1 MAATTPAPALK
12 TKRSMSDVLRALGK
26 PKMAAMFA
34 LGFSSGLPFML
45 FGNTLGFWLADGK
58 ASLAAISFMSWA
70 GTVFLIKFVWGAMVD
85 HLPPPFLLRLGQ
97 RRGWMVLAQLVVIIG
112 LVGMA
117 QTGPA
122 HMLQLAGFA
131 VLTALGSAVQDTVI
145 DAWRVEI
152 ADLADELGMLTACY
166 SLGYRVALFASEA
179 LILAMAKFIAWPVCY
194 LIFAGF
200 MVLGLG
206 GALFAKE
213 PARAIERRIARA
225 PGLRSLLRGA
235 WDAIVEPFIS
245 FFKVHGVALAA
256 LTLGLITLYH
266 LTDYMRGPMG
276 APYYKLLGID
286 KLTIAGVRGG
296 IGIPMNMLGVALGGI
311 ISVRFG
317 VKATL
322 LIGAILQPIAISAFA
337 ILAAHG
343 SDFTLFQA
351 GVIKVTAFEVIMGF
365 DAFAIAF
372 SGLALIGYMS
382 TLTLVGYTATQYAL
396 LSSAMAWSGKLLK
409 GFSGPIL
416 ERVEAAGHTPLD
428 AFRLF
433 YLGVGLVGLP
443 AIALCIVLMLRKPAE
458 PAAAA

>member
-1 MAATTPAPALK
+1 MT
-12 TKRSMSDVLRALGK
+12 DVLRALRK
-26 PKMAAMFA
+26 PKMGAMFA
-34 LGFSSGLPFML
+34 LGFSSGLPFLL

-97 RRGWMVLAQLVVIIG
+97 RRGWMILAQIVVIIG

-122 HMLQLAGFA
+122 HMFQLAGFA
-131 VLTALGSAVQDTVI
+131 VLTAFGSAVQDTVI

-152 ADLADELGMLTACY
+152 ADQADELGMLTASY

-179 LILAMAKFIAWPVCY
+179 LILAMAKFIPWPICY

-200 MVLGLG
+200 MVVGLG

-213 PARAIERRIARA
+213 PARTIERRIERA
-225 PGLRSLLRGA
+225 PGLLGLLRGA

-245 FFKVHGVALAA
+245 FFKAHGVALAA
-256 LTLGLITLYH
+256 LTLGVITLYH

-286 KLTIAGVRGG
+286 KLTIAGVRGL
-296 IGIPMNMLGVALGGI
+296 IGIPMNMLGVALGGFASI
-311 ISVRFG
+311 RFG
-317 VKATL
+317 VKPTL

-343 SDFTLFQA
+343 SDFTLLQT
-351 GVIKVTAFEVIMGF
+351 GTIKVTAFEAIMGF
-365 DAFAIAF
+365 DSFAIAF

-382 TLTLVGYTATQYAL
+382 TLTRVGYTATQYAL

-416 ERVEAAGHTPLD
+416 ERTEAAGHTPLD

-433 YLGVGLVGLP
+433 YLGVGVIGLP
-443 AIALCIVLMLRKPAE
+443 AILLCLVLMMRKPTEAGE
-458 PAAAA
+458 PALA